1 VRKIVLSLSL
11 VGSASLG
18 LIACTGDDTN
28 NPLPVTDAGGD
39 ATVPADGATD
49 APAEATVPP
58 TEAGG
63 NDAASDGATD
73 GATDGPTDAGPVGP
87 FLTLSYTFDSFASS
101 AYGVFNPT
109 TGAALG
115 GLTYAQFG
123 TNVSSNASP
132 WVLEQAN
139 DLVLQ
144 MDPVQPWLVRSSW
157 SVTEPPPEEAG
168 AATYSDAFSVAE
180 VGTKAYVA
188 LFTRDYIAVLDTS
201 TVADG
206 GAPLKSISLS
216 QFVSDA
222 DVDHGLEAIAIF
234 YDTTQ
239 SLVWVVL
246 GNTNQAVSSA
256 SFPYLT
262 CVPGFNPLVVAIDPT
277 TDAIVSGK
285 TYSLSGFDVYPASAV
300 AFDQASDRLLAA
312 SQGCSDVTD
321 ESDGAVVV
329 GPTINSYVEALSLA
343 TGTDTIL
350 LNPAPPGA
358 SALVY
363 VDATHAFIQSNN
375 GVNFWDPTQTTL
387 GDVVPNAPDE
397 IVWDGNG
404 HLVGPTMTS
413 LSDGGASFALIAVDA
428 VDGGVTTLA
437 TNPFTPTP
445 DPDSYTWEGI
455 DIWPHP

>member
-11 VGSASLG
+11 MGSASLG
-18 LIACTGDDTN
+18 LIACSGDDSAY
-28 NPLPVTDAGGD
+28 PLPVTDAGGD
-39 ATVPADGATD
+39 ATVLADGATD
-49 APAEATVPP
+49 AQAEATVPP
-58 TEAGG
+58 AEAGE
-63 NDAASDGATD
+63 NDAAPDAP
-73 GATDGPTDAGPVGP
+73 TDGPTDAGPVGP

-115 GLTYAQFG
+115 SLTYAQFG
-123 TNVSSNASP
+123 TNLSSNASP

-157 SVTEPPPEEAG
+157 SVAEPPPEPFEAG

-188 LFTRDYIAVLDTS
+188 LFTRDYVAVLDTS

-234 YDTTQ
+234 YDTAQ

-262 CVPGFNPLVVAIDPT
+262 CVPGFQPLVVAIDPT
-277 TDAIVSGK
+277 TDSIVSGK
-285 TYSLSGFDVYPASAV
+285 TYSLSGFDVYPGSAV
-300 AFDQASDRLLAA
+300 AFDQANDRLLAA

-321 ESDGAVVV
+321 ESDGGVNV

-343 TGTDTIL
+343 TGTDSLL
-350 LNPAPPGA
+350 LNPAPAGV
-358 SALVY
+358 SALLY
-363 VDATHAFIQSNN
+363 VDSTHAFIQSYS
-375 GVNFWDPTQTTL
+375 GVNAWNPTQTTL
-387 GDVVPNAPDE
+387 GALVANAPDT
-397 IVWDGNG
+397 IVWDGQG
-404 HLVGPTMTS
+404 HLLGPTMTS
-413 LSDGGASFALIAVDA
+413 LSDGGTSFALVAVDPL
-428 VDGGVTTLA
+428 DGGVTTLA
-437 TNPFTPTP
+437 PNPFTPVP
-445 DPDSYTWEGI
+445 DPSSYTWEGI